1 MNTDANKYNND
12 EVIDLRVQFVKLWK
26 RKTLFIKVWVVTFAL
41 ACIYILPQPRTYTV
55 DLALAP
61 EMGGASATGTLSSIA
76 SSFGFNLGNAEI
88 SDAFYPEL
96 YPDLLSTNKFI
107 VDLLYTRVQTADAA
121 VDTTYLNYILR
132 HHRKNPYIKPYSWCR
147 AQINK
152 LFEEDA
158 PPISH
163 TKRMNPHRLTRRED
177 AIVNKV
183 RKSIQ
188 CDVDIK
194 TNVITIVVKDQD
206 PLVCAIIAD
215 SVRVKLQDFITAYRT
230 NKSRIDEQYYKSL
243 ADSARIE
250 YETISRQYS
259 QFCDAHKNIVL
270 QSYLS
275 ERDRLENELQTSMST
290 YNAMQAQYLAAKAK
304 VQEQTP
310 AFTILRAPSV
320 PVKPNGPKRMI
331 FVAAMLF
338 LSTIGTCIYI
348 FRKELVSQFVGS
360 VQN

>member
-1 MNTDANKYNND
+1 
-12 EVIDLRVQFVKLWK
+12 
-26 RKTLFIKVWVVTFAL
+26 
-41 ACIYILPQPRTYTV
+41 
-55 DLALAP
+55 
-61 EMGGASATGTLSSIA
+61 
-76 SSFGFNLGNAEI
+76 
-88 SDAFYPEL
+88 
-96 YPDLLSTNKFI
+96 
-107 VDLLYTRVQTADAA
+107 
-121 VDTTYLNYILR
+121 
-132 HHRKNPYIKPYSWCR
+132 
-147 AQINK
+147 
-152 LFEEDA
+152 
-158 PPISH
+158 
-163 TKRMNPHRLTRRED
+163 
-177 AIVNKV
+177 
-183 RKSIQ
+183 
-188 CDVDIK
+188 
-194 TNVITIVVKDQD
+194 
-206 PLVCAIIAD
+206 PLVCATIAD